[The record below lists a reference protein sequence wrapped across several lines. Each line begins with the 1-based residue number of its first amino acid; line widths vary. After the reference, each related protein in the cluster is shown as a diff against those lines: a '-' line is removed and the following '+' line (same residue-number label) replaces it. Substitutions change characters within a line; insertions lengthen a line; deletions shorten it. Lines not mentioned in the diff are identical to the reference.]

1 MRKATLVIT
10 ILTLFFTVSNAYA
23 LDPAAEAEAKALV
36 EQYMKSIVG
45 DDETNLVNIPNESP
59 DPAYKDS
66 MQVMG
71 VEKTTGNKI
80 YLTTDHCDI
89 HFSGPSP
96 YNKELIMV
104 PADGKQ
110 PQIGCWYRSVYTDK
124 IEFVVGDIPGNFTWS
139 YDNFKPVPEGEEV
152 PRPTEVSL

>member
-59 DPAYKDS
+59 DPAYNNS
-66 MQVMG
+66 IQVMG
-71 VEKTTGNKI
+71 VEKTTGARI
-80 YLTTDHCDI
+80 YLTDDHCDI
-89 HFSGPSP
+89 HFNSPSP
-96 YNKELIMV
+96 FNKELIMV
-104 PADGKQ
+104 PANGTQ
-110 PQIGCWYRSVYTDK
+110 PQIGCWYRNVYTDE
-124 IEFVVGDIPGNFTWS
+124 ILFVVGDTPGIYDWS
-139 YDNFKPVPEGEEV
+139 YDNFLPVPEGEEV